1 MTTAYSVQGYMM
13 QRVWSQEAYDKYVFK
28 AMSRTARAKA
38 KGDRWLKDM
47 TAEDIEKAAH
57 MEAKSLS
64 IGWQYVPASSF
75 A

>member
-1 MTTAYSVQGYMM
+1 
-13 QRVWSQEAYDKYVFK
+13 
-28 AMSRTARAKA
+28 MSRTARAKA